1 MKCPF
6 KITLKKAKV
15 TLKVGWYACVCGGGR
30 EEKKRPF
37 KILLKKGKGCLKS
50 GVMCM

>member
-15 TLKVGWYACVCGGGR
+15 TLKVGWYPCVCRGGR
-30 EEKKRPF
+30 EEKKKHRF
-37 KILLKKGKGCLKS
+37 KILLRKAKVALKV
-50 GVMCM
+50 G